1 MKKQRICR
9 HICTFLLF
17 GFLLGVHEGRIAIW
31 KDGIRDPWRIFPYP
45 FAVLPSDTQQELKNG
60 IRIDTM
66 EDLDRLLENL
76 LS

>member
-1 MKKQRICR
+1 MKKQHLSR
-9 HICTFLLF
+9 HLCTFLLL
-17 GFLLGVHEGRIAIW
+17 GFLLGVHEGRIALW
-31 KDGIRDPWRIFPYP
+31 KDGIQQPWRIFPYP
-45 FAVLPSDTQQELKNG
+45 YAVLPSETQAELKKG